1 MSSDA
6 VGKPSPGKLIV
17 VSGPSGAGKST
28 VLADLLKTCP
38 LPLEMSVSATTRPP
52 RPAEKNGID
61 YIFLSAE
68 QFATRREND
77 DFLECFEVF
86 GRGHWYGTLRE
97 TVATGLKAG
106 KWVLLEIDVQGARKV
121 VSEHPDAFTLFIHT
135 GDLDELERRL
145 RGRKTE
151 NEAAIAS
158 RLETARNEIAQCDW
172 YQYVVINSNVP
183 KCVAEICQILQQ
195 QSGIHSCT
203 TK

>member
-6 VGKPSPGKLIV
+6 GGNPSPGKLIV

-28 VLADLLKTCP
+28 VLRKLIETCP

-52 RPAEKNGID
+52 RPKEREGID
-61 YIFLSAE
+61 YLFLTAE
-68 QFATRREND
+68 QFETRQKND

-86 GRGHWYGTLRE
+86 GKGHWYGTLRD

-121 VSEHPDAFTLFIHT
+121 ASEKPEAVTLFIHP

-151 NEAAIAS
+151 TEHAIAS
-158 RLETARNEIAQCDW
+158 RLETARNEVAQCDW
-172 YQYVVINSNVP
+172 YQHVVVNADFSE
-183 KCVAEICQILQQ
+183 CVAEICNILKTK
-195 QSGIHSCT
+195 SGTH
-203 TK
+203 